1 MNHTQTTT
9 NEPKLTEKSLEQA
22 LFKSTE
28 NNPQSCSS
36 TTLGIKVRKND
47 SRNSITSTSSA
58 ETYTSENSATQI
70 TQTTA
75 QAEPKILM
83 NPKVHT
89 QVEAVSNH
97 NNLATQNLHSAHG
110 KHNTPTSNTH
120 TQPQSVSIQERLS
133 AEHLPAV
140 IATSESNSTLKSA
153 NKSPEHALLTSTE
166 KDQLSPQTSTLST
179 EMKQNGSGNTNNL
192 TRNQKQSEEPLSL
205 PAQNVVKE
213 DEGTECKGLQL
224 GVNPAETMP
233 MHSETFTSG
242 ASSSVAVSSRE
253 TPGPNYPGIQVTSP
267 AHTNTKQLPAASQ
280 KQPLLPT
287 PQHLE
292 PAAQL
297 TSKPQI
303 ANKQQRNPEY
313 NQAHGP
319 NNFSRTP
326 LPRPPMQ
333 QLPGAASMQAP
344 WPRPIAQPPHAPQSL
359 GPTGQLSSTPQFGM
373 PFPQPFN
380 QQLPHSQAYQPRE
393 TLPMSQVH
401 PLSGATYMQGPW
413 HQQPQQPYQQVG
425 PALHPH
431 VSQYPNIMPPA
442 AFYPFPQPIQPFPF
456 VHPEYMAA
464 QLQHG
469 LFPLPLPAIP
479 ITAGQLPLGY
489 QWYPMP
495 VFGNL
500 PQTDQDVDLSEVEI
514 SELLTQEPAT
524 SHAS

>member
-1 MNHTQTTT
+1 
-9 NEPKLTEKSLEQA
+9 
-22 LFKSTE
+22 
-28 NNPQSCSS
+28 
-36 TTLGIKVRKND
+36 
-47 SRNSITSTSSA
+47 
-58 ETYTSENSATQI
+58 
-70 TQTTA
+70 
-75 QAEPKILM
+75 
-83 NPKVHT
+83 
-89 QVEAVSNH
+89 
-97 NNLATQNLHSAHG
+97 
-110 KHNTPTSNTH
+110 
-120 TQPQSVSIQERLS
+120 
-133 AEHLPAV
+133 
-140 IATSESNSTLKSA
+140 
-153 NKSPEHALLTSTE
+153 
-166 KDQLSPQTSTLST
+166 
-179 EMKQNGSGNTNNL
+179 MKQNGSGNTNNL

-213 DEGTECKGLQL
+213 DEGTECKGVQL
-224 GVNPAETMP
+224 GVNSAETMP

-253 TPGPNYPGIQVTSP
+253 TPGLNYAGTQVRSS
-267 AHTNTKQLPAASQ
+267 AHPKQLPAASQ

-292 PAAQL
+292 PTAQL

-303 ANKQQRNPEY
+303 TNKQQHPEY
-313 NQAHGP
+313 SQAHGP

-333 QLPGAASMQAP
+333 PLPGAASMQAP
-344 WPRPIAQPPHAPQSL
+344 WPRPFAQPPHAPQSL

-373 PFPQPFN
+373 PFPQPF

-431 VSQYPNIMPPA
+431 VSQYPNIVPPA
-442 AFYPFPQPIQPFPF
+442 AFYPFPQPVQPFPF
-456 VHPEYMAA
+456 VRPEYMAA

-469 LFPLPLPAIP
+469 LFPLPLPTIP
-479 ITAGQLPLGY
+479 MTYTEAGQLPLGY

-500 PQTDQDVDLSEVEI
+500 PQADQDVDLPEVEI
-514 SELLTQEPAT
+514 SKLLTQDPAT
-524 SHAS
+524 